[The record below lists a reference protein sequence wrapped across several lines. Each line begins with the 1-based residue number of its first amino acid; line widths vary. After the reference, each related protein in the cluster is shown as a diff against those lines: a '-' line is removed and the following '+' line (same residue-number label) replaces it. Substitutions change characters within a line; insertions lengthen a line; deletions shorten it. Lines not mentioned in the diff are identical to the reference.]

1 MYAVK
6 LFLAVI
12 FFMGLIP
19 GSANSATVP
28 AETIRVAVSRGLE
41 SIRVSGYALSVS
53 TGDDRRVELESQFVV
68 KRERSGISAGGI
80 QMRSLK
86 ISSPGVIQINGKGY
100 RGTIEV
106 TAADKGLLVI
116 DEIQLEEYLVGL
128 INCEISSQWPI
139 EAVKAQVVVARSFA
153 LYQKESRK
161 NLPYHLESTVYDQV
175 YDGCD
180 IEDSRAA
187 RAVEETAGE
196 VLTYNGSIIQAFFH
210 SSCGGHTEASENV
223 WSMRLPYL
231 RGVECTYCMSSPSVI
246 WEQTLTRTRLETI
259 LRAAGYKVR
268 GLKELRPV
276 SRNRSG
282 RVESIEMISGEGR
295 TTLPAVT
302 FRKLV
307 GFGVIRSTSFE
318 VKNADDGLT
327 FTGVGY
333 GHGVGLC
340 QWGAKKRAE
349 DGFSYVEILSYYY
362 PGTWI
367 GKLSA
372 E

>member
-1 MYAVK
+1 MPAVK
-6 LFLAVI
+6 LFLTVML
-12 FFMGLIP
+12 FMCLAFSTAE
-19 GSANSATVP
+19 SAASRPETV
-28 AETIRVAVSRGLE
+28 RVAIYKGLE
-41 SIRVSGYALSVS
+41 SVRISGYGLSVS
-53 TGDDRRVELESQFVV
+53 TGDGRRVEIETPFTV
-68 KRERSGISAGGI
+68 KRGRNGVSAGEV
-80 QMRSLK
+80 QARSLVL
-86 ISSPGVIQINGKGY
+86 SSPGIVQINGKGY
-100 RGTIEV
+100 RGTIEIV
-106 TAADKGLLVI
+106 AAEKGLLVI

-128 INCEISSQWPI
+128 VNCEISSQWPI

-161 NLPYHLESTVYDQV
+161 NMPYHLESTVYDQV

-180 IEDSRAA
+180 IEDSRAE

-196 VLTYNGSIIQAFFH
+196 VLTYDGAIVLAFFH

-223 WSMRLPYL
+223 WPTRLPYL
-231 RGVECTYCMSSPSVI
+231 RGVECTYCMSSPSVV
-246 WEQTLTRTRLETI
+246 WEQTVPRRRLESI

-268 GLKELRPV
+268 GLKEIRPK

-282 RVESIEMISGEGR
+282 RIDSIELVSGEGK
-295 TTLPAVT
+295 TTIQAVS

-307 GFGVIRSTSFE
+307 GYGVIRSTGFE
-318 VKNADDGLT
+318 VKGTDDDFT

-340 QWGAKKRAE
+340 QWGTKKRAE
-349 DGFSYVEILSYYY
+349 EGFSYQEILSYYY
-362 PGTWI
+362 PGTRI
-367 GKLSA
+367 RQHFT